1 MTGPGPECE
10 RDGGPGLLRP
20 TEKRKV
26 DSSILSLTTQTLRSW
41 QPSGL
46 YGLQVERDL
55 QMAVQ
60 ADPYLSAYLRKPR
73 IPDTAVVVPGPGEQS
88 KTLLPPRRRPRVP
101 KDLDAGP
108 LEAEVGSFA
117 LHMAAEGKAPRTIR
131 NYTEAVRWFAAT
143 YVLPETEKRR
153 WQEVGKA
160 DLRRWTV
167 RLLGEYSTAYAGNQF
182 RAVRR
187 FLRWLAVEEDRPDP
201 VKGLRAPTVKVSLV
215 PVFTSE
221 ELSALRRV
229 CQGRSF
235 ADRRDAAVLAV
246 FEATGIR
253 LSELAG
259 IRYDPGDPA
268 HGDLDLYRRE
278 IRVFGKG
285 SKPRIVAI
293 SYEAARSVDRYL
305 RARAVH
311 PLAGRPELWLGTN
324 GRGPLTA
331 AGIYQMVVRRGEK
344 AGVAVHS
351 QRFRHH
357 FSHTWL
363 DRGGAPGDLMELN
376 GWSSPQMLTWY
387 GASARGARA
396 RRNYDR
402 IMNR

>member
-1 MTGPGPECE
+1 M
-10 RDGGPGLLRP
+10 
-20 TEKRKV
+20 
-26 DSSILSLTTQTLRSW
+26 S
-41 QPSGL
+41 
-46 YGLQVERDL
+46 
-55 QMAVQ
+55 AQ
-60 ADPYLSAYLRKPR
+60 ADPYLSAYPRKPR
-73 IPDTAVVVPGPGEQS
+73 IPDTAVVPGPGDQS

-117 LHMAAEGKAPRTIR
+117 LHMAAEAKAPRTIR
-131 NYTEAVRWFAAT
+131 NYIEAVRWFAAAC
-143 YVLPETEKRR
+143 VLTETGKRR
-153 WQEVGKA
+153 WDEVDKA

-201 VKGLRAPTVKVSLV
+201 VKGLRAPAVKVSLV
-215 PVFTSE
+215 PVFTSD
-221 ELSALRRV
+221 ELSALRRA
-229 CQGRSF
+229 CQGGGF

-253 LSELAG
+253 LSELSG
-259 IRYDPGDPA
+259 IRYCPDDPGR
-268 HGDLDLYRRE
+268 GDLDLYGRA
-278 IRVFGKG
+278 IRVVGKG
-285 SKPRIVAI
+285 GKPRIVTV
-293 SYEAARSVDRYL
+293 SFEAARSLDRYL
-305 RARAVH
+305 RARAKH
-311 PLAGRPELWLGTN
+311 PQAGRPELWLGAG
-324 GRGPLTA
+324 GRGPLTS
-331 AGIYQMVVRRGEK
+331 AGIYQLVARRGEQ
-344 AGVAVHS
+344 AGVAVHP

-402 IMNR
+402 IMNSPR